1 LSTKLFNLI
10 RLREAKPED
19 LTTLLE
25 FEKALIAYEKAFTP
39 NLKKTDFHY
48 YDLESYIQNPDI
60 SLVVAEDKN
69 KLIAS
74 GYALIRKNKAYKNP
88 ARFVFLG
95 FMYVVPEYRGS
106 GLNNKILNYLFEWGR
121 ERGLSEF
128 QLDVYAPNES
138 AIKAYKK
145 AGFHFETITMRLN
158 TEQGMP

>member
-1 LSTKLFNLI
+1 MSTKLFNLI
-10 RLREAKPED
+10 RLREATPED

-88 ARFVFLG
+88 ARFVF
-95 FMYVVPEYRGS
+95 
-106 GLNNKILNYLFEWGR
+106 
-121 ERGLSEF
+121 
-128 QLDVYAPNES
+128 
-138 AIKAYKK
+138 
-145 AGFHFETITMRLN
+145 
-158 TEQGMP
+158 